1 MNRPGFDI
9 IYAMKTTVISVL
21 GTQKDAHGGTGPS
34 RWDTWRP
41 TIGLVQQEDL
51 PIDELHLIL
60 NKEFTPLAEQIKA
73 DILSVSP
80 QTKVIF
86 DIVQLVNP
94 WDFEEV
100 YEKKTLIHTMSV
112 ARC

>member
-1 MNRPGFDI
+1 
-9 IYAMKTTVISVL
+9 MKTTVISVL

-60 NKEFTPLAEQIKA
+60 NKEFTPLAERVKA

-86 DIVQLVNP
+86 DIIQLVNP

-100 YEKKTLIHTMSV
+100 YELSLIHI
-112 ARC
+112 